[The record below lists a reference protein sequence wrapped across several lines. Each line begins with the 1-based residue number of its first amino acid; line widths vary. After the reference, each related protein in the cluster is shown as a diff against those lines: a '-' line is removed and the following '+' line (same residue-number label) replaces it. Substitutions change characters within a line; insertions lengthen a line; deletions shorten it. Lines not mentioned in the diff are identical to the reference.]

1 MAGII
6 ATTYGD
12 ALFEAAKGKDI
23 LRELWD
29 ESSQILMIL
38 KEHPEFLKLL
48 NNPKISRQETCETVK
63 AVFGGRIHD
72 EILNLMYLMIEKG
85 RQASIPQVLEY
96 YISCCKEY
104 YHIGVVH
111 ITAPMPL
118 SGVQQQRIEADII
131 RDTEYKKLEVRY
143 TIDPSI
149 LGGLVIRIGD
159 RVLDTSVRSKLNR
172 LTRELYKTRIPSPE
186 EKTAAAEE

>member
-1 MAGII
+1 MAGLI

-12 ALFEAAKGKDI
+12 ALFDAAKEKDL
-23 LRELWD
+23 LREIWD

-38 KEHPEFLKLL
+38 KEHPEFIELL
-48 NNPKISRQETCETVK
+48 NNPKISRKETCEVAGK
-63 AVFGGRIHD
+63 VFGGRIQE
-72 EILNLMYLMIEKG
+72 EILNLLYLMIDKG
-85 RQASIPQVLEY
+85 RQAYFSQVLEY

-131 RDTEYKKLEVRY
+131 RDTKYKKLEVQY

-149 LGGLVIRIGD
+149 YGGLVIRIGD
-159 RVLDTSVRSKLNR
+159 RVLDTSVRSKLAR
-172 LTRELYKTRIPSPE
+172 LTGELHKIRIDSKE
-186 EKTAAAEE
+186 EDSQ

>member
-1 MAGII
+1 MAGLI

-12 ALFEAAKGKDI
+12 ALFDAAKEKDI
-23 LRELWD
+23 LREIWD

-38 KEHPEFLKLL
+38 KEHPEFIELL
-48 NNPKISRQETCETVK
+48 NNPRISREETCEVAGK
-63 AVFGGRIHD
+63 VFKGRIHD
-72 EILNLMYLMIEKG
+72 EIMNLLYLMIEKG
-85 RQASIPQVLEY
+85 RQGYFSQVLEY

-131 RDTEYKKLEVRY
+131 RDTKYKKLEVQY

-159 RVLDTSVRSKLNR
+159 RVLDTSVRSKLDR
-172 LTRELYKTRIPSPE
+172 LTSELYKIQISNKE
-186 EKTAAAEE
+186 DDSQ